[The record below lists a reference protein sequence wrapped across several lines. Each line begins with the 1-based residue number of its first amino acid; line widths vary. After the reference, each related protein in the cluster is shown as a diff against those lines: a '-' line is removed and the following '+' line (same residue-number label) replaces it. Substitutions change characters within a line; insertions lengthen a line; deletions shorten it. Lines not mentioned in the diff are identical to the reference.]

1 VGWGVAPAASL
12 GQPLNF
18 SKTKF
23 GGPNSAWDSSAVVP
37 IGYTHQNLGNDL
49 LFVGKAEMG
58 DRLAKNTKGLR
69 SGDRTAWSF
78 AQLLDWHFERG
89 TRPGGRIDREGKQ
102 WGTKEFAAACGYET
116 DRTVRYWL
124 AGKTLPSD
132 FATVETRLFGTD
144 ACYAEWRL
152 ELRHAERRD
161 HALKKGVPADI
172 ETDDRSAD
180 SVAPITNV
188 PVRVPAHFVGRD
200 ETLAAIESAL
210 DRRRDRVAIVALHG
224 LQGIGKT
231 TLAAAYAERH
241 RRDYQAIWWIRAHS
255 VPLMRADMVALGV
268 RLGWVRA
275 DGREEP
281 ALATVIREEPAL
293 ATVMDRLRHQAD
305 DFLLIYDNATGPE
318 SLDSYMPMGGSAHVI
333 ITSNF
338 HAWRGVAELIDV
350 DLWRPEVGAD
360 FLTVRTGRHEE
371 RDAAEALSTALDGL
385 PLAHEQA
392 AAYCDKL
399 SISLADYLR
408 RFENTPAPLLDRG
421 APLDHNDGMTVA
433 RSFTLGIEEAS
444 RLHSG
449 AGPLI
454 AYAAMLAPEPIPLFL
469 FTEARE
475 KLAQPLARTIASDGI
490 DEPIAALLSFALLS
504 RATAVDERD
513 PTFTTDTIRLHRLVR
528 EIAADRIA
536 SGAKDRMRAVL
547 VEALAALYP
556 RDVFDDPATWPRAR
570 LLDEH
575 CRVLTNVDLSPGTG
589 SEEAFSLLLDRL
601 GSYRQGALASYAPAR
616 ELFERALA
624 IRQQALGPEHPL
636 TATSLHHLARLLRD
650 QGDLAGSQALF
661 ERALAI
667 RERVLGREHRATAA
681 TINNLASLM
690 QARGNLRGALPLF
703 ERALAICETTLGPDH
718 PQTAQS
724 LINVA
729 RVMRDQ
735 AEFAKAHPFA
745 ERGLAIRENVLGPEH
760 PRTAAGL
767 NVLATLLQG
776 QGDLAA
782 ARPLFDR
789 ALTICEKVLGAE
801 HPYTTT
807 CLTNLA
813 LLLQSAGDLDD
824 ARTVFERA
832 LAVREK
838 VLGPE
843 HPTTA
848 TSLNDLG
855 NLFLEQGDSAS
866 ARPLFDRAFDVLDKA
881 LGPNHPATA
890 TSLCGIA
897 SGLRNDGDIAGAQ
910 RLFKRALTIR
920 SNTLGPNHIATE
932 MIRGILAA
940 NSR

>member
-1 VGWGVAPAASL
+1 M
-12 GQPLNF
+12 
-18 SKTKF
+18 
-23 GGPNSAWDSSAVVP
+23 GG
-37 IGYTHQNLGNDL
+37 
-49 LFVGKAEMG
+49 
-58 DRLAKNTKGLR
+58 RLTKNTKGLR
-69 SGDRTAWSF
+69 SSDRATWSF

-89 TRPGGRIDREGKQ
+89 TRPGGKIDREGKQ

-161 HALKKGVPADI
+161 HALKKGVPAGI
-172 ETDDRSAD
+172 KTDDRSAEP
-180 SVAPITNV
+180 VAPITNI
-188 PVRVPAHFVGRD
+188 PVRVPAHFIGRD
-200 ETLAAIESAL
+200 ETLAAIETAL
-210 DRRRDRVAIVALHG
+210 DRRRGRVAILALHG

-241 RRDYQAIWWIRAHS
+241 GRDYRAMWWIRAHS
-255 VPLMRADMVALGV
+255 VPLMRADMVALGA

-275 DGREEP
+275 GGGEEP
-281 ALATVIREEPAL
+281 AFGAVIKEEPAL
-293 ATVMDRLRHQAD
+293 ATVMDRLRHQAE
-305 DFLLIYDNATGPE
+305 DFLLIYDNAYDPE
-318 SLDSYMPMGGSAHVI
+318 SLDPYVPRGGSARII

-338 HAWRGVAELIDV
+338 HAWRGVAEPVDV
-350 DLWRPEVGAD
+350 HLWRPDVGAD
-360 FLTVRTGRHEE
+360 FLMARTGRFDE
-371 RDAAEALSTALDGL
+371 RDAAQALSMTLDGL

-399 SISLADYLR
+399 SISLADYLK

-421 APLDHNDGMTVA
+421 APAEHNDGMTVA
-433 RSFTLGIEEAS
+433 RSFTLGIEEATK
-444 RLHSG
+444 LHSG

-454 AYAAMLAPEPIPLFL
+454 EYAAMLAPEPIPLFL

-475 KLAQPLARTIASDGI
+475 KLEEPLARTIASDGI
-490 DEPIAALLSFALLS
+490 DEPIAALLSFALLA

-513 PTFTTDTIRLHRLVR
+513 PTFTTDTVRLHRLVR
-528 EIAADRIA
+528 EIVADRIA
-536 SGAKDRMRAVL
+536 SGARDRMRAAL

-570 LLDEH
+570 RFDEH
-575 CRVLTNVDLSPGTG
+575 CRVLTNADLAPGTG

-616 ELFERALA
+616 ELFARALA
-624 IRQQALGPEHPL
+624 IREKALGPEHPL

-661 ERALAI
+661 ERALVI
-667 RERVLGREHRATAA
+667 REKMLGPEHRATAA

-690 QARGNLRGALPLF
+690 QARGNLQGALPLF
-703 ERALAICETTLGPDH
+703 ERALATCERILGPDH

-729 RVMRDQ
+729 RVLRDQ

-745 ERGLAIRENVLGPEH
+745 ARGLAIRENVLGPEH

-782 ARPLFDR
+782 ARPLFDL
-789 ALTICEKVLGAE
+789 ALTICEKVLGVE

-813 LLLQSAGDLDD
+813 LLLQSAGDLDR

-832 LAVREK
+832 LAVRDK

-855 NLFLEQGDSAS
+855 NLFLQQSDFVS
-866 ARPLFDRAFDVLDKA
+866 ARPLFDRALVVLEKT
-881 LGPNHPATA
+881 LGPNHPSTA
-890 TSLCGIA
+890 TSLCGVA
-897 SGLRNDGDIAGAQ
+897 SVLRSTGDVAGAQ
-910 RLFKRALTIR
+910 ALFQRALTIR
-920 SNTLGPNHIATE
+920 SSTLGPNHAATE
-932 MIRGILAA
+932 TIRSVLAA
-940 NSR
+940 NSP